1 MERFLIDVSEHQG
14 IINWEQ
20 AKGHIDGAI
29 LRCGYGMDIASQDD
43 KQWARNVAECERL
56 GIPFGVYIY
65 SYATNTERAKSE
77 AQHVLRLIQGHKLSY
92 PVYFDMEEPGT
103 EGAAVANAIAFGDI
117 IETAGCWCGVY
128 YNRNWHNNVI
138 KGQLDRFTRW
148 GAGYGTNNGQ
158 KQDNYKPGF
167 GEDIWQYSSKGSV
180 PGVPGNV
187 DVNVCYRDFPAEIG
201 GNSTLTPS
209 PDPTPEPTTKY
220 KEGDHV
226 VFSTCYASSTDPIS
240 KAIQVS
246 EMARNHGAIT
256 KVIPGARNPYL
267 LDAGLCWVNDGDIR
281 GFYGSGSSGVQYY
294 TVQSGDC
301 LSLIAQKYGTS
312 VSQLQAWN
320 GISNPDLIYAG
331 QRLRVK

>member
-1 MERFLIDVSEHQG
+1 MEKFLIDVSQHQG
-14 IINWEQ
+14 TINWDQ
-20 AKGHIDGAI
+20 VKSHIDGAI

-56 GIPFGVYIY
+56 GIPYGVYIY
-65 SYATNTERAKSE
+65 SYATNTDRAKSE

-117 IETAGCWCGVY
+117 IEAAGYWCGVY

-158 KQDNYKPGF
+158 KQDEYKPGF
-167 GEDIWQYSSKGSV
+167 GEDIWQYSSVGSV
-180 PGVPGNV
+180 PGVSGNV
-187 DVNVCYRDFPAEIG
+187 DMNVCYRDFPAEIG
-201 GNSTLTPS
+201 GGSTPA
-209 PDPTPEPTTKY
+209 PAPQPTPTPTTKY

-240 KAIQVS
+240 KAIPAS
-246 EMARNHGAIT
+246 KMARNHGVIT
-256 KVIPGARNPYL
+256 KVIPGAHNPYL

-281 GFYGSGSSGVQYY
+281 GFYNIGNSGAQYY
-294 TVQSGDC
+294 TVKSGDC
-301 LSLIAQKYGTS
+301 LSVIAQKYGTT
-312 VSQLQAWN
+312 VSQLQSWN
-320 GISNPDLIYAG
+320 GISNPNLIYVG
-331 QRLRVK
+331 QKLRVK

>member
-1 MERFLIDVSEHQG
+1 MEKFLIDVSQHQG
-14 IINWEQ
+14 TINWDQ
-20 AKGHIDGAI
+20 VKSHIDGAI

-56 GIPFGVYIY
+56 GIPYGVYIY
-65 SYATNTERAKSE
+65 SYATNTDRAKSE

-103 EGAAVANAIAFGDI
+103 EGAAVANAIAFGNI
-117 IETAGCWCGVY
+117 VEAAGYWCGVY

-180 PGVPGNV
+180 PGVSGNV

-201 GNSTLTPS
+201 GGSTPA
-209 PDPTPEPTTKY
+209 PAPQPTPTPTTKY

-240 KAIQVS
+240 KAIPAS
-246 EMARNHGAIT
+246 EMARKHGVIT
-256 KVIPGARNPYL
+256 KIIPGAHNPYL

-281 GFYGSGSSGVQYY
+281 GFYGSGSSGAQYY
-294 TVQSGDC
+294 TIKSGDC
-301 LSLIAQKYGTS
+301 LSVIAQRYGTS

-320 GISNPDLIYAG
+320 GIGNPDIIYAG
-331 QRLRVK
+331 QKIRVK

>member
-1 MERFLIDVSEHQG
+1 MERFLIDVSEHQE

-29 LRCGYGMDIASQDD
+29 IRCGYGMDIASQDD

-56 GIPFGVYIY
+56 GIPYGVYIY
-65 SYATNTERAKSE
+65 SYATNTDRAKSE

-117 IETAGCWCGVY
+117 IEAAGYWCGVY

-180 PGVPGNV
+180 PGVSGNV

-201 GNSTLTPS
+201 GSTPA
-209 PDPTPEPTTKY
+209 PQPIPTPETKY
-220 KEGDHV
+220 KVGDHV
-226 VFSTCYASSTDPIS
+226 VFSTCYASSTDPIA
-240 KAIQVS
+240 KAIPAS
-246 EMARNHGAIT
+246 KMARNHGSIT
-256 KVIPGARNPYL
+256 KIIPGAHNPYL

-281 GFYGSGSSGVQYY
+281 GFYGSGSSSAQYY
-294 TVQSGDC
+294 TVKSGDC
-301 LSLIAQKYGTS
+301 LSVIAQKYGTS
-312 VSQLQAWN
+312 VSQLQSWN

-331 QRLRVK
+331 QRLRVG